1 MFRLE
6 GTVDGTGT
14 DVVSLGGGELGE
26 LGAEVLEVE
35 GGDLFVEDLGEEVD
49 VRLVTTGVL
58 VVVAVGP
65 EFDLGE
71 DLVAEGVG
79 HDEGRVAGG
88 AAEVDEAT
96 FSEEDDVVA
105 GLHLEAVNLGL
116 DFDAFDAVGLE
127 LGNLD
132 FSVEVTDVAE
142 DGVIAHL
149 FEVFLT
155 DDVVVTG
162 GGDDD
167 VGVLDEV
174 FDGGDLVTFHAGLEG
189 VDGVDFGDDDA
200 STEGTEGGGGA
211 LTDITVT
218 GDEGGLTGDH
228 DVSGALDTVDEGFT
242 AAVEVV
248 ELGLGDGVVDVDGG
262 DGELA
267 VLLAAVEV
275 LDTSGGFFGDT
286 EDTFDEGGVLAD
298 DEVGHVTTVIEDH
311 VGLAVTGEAL
321 DGLFDAPVV
330 FFVSFTLP
338 GEDGDAGLG
347 DGGGGGVVGGE
358 DVAGAPANFSTDGGE
373 GFDEDGGLDGH
384 VEATGDLGTLE
395 GLTGGVFTADFHETG
410 HFVFSEGDSLA
421 TPFSEGDVL
430 NLVVSHC
437 CFVWVFF
444 LKRII

>member
-1 MFRLE
+1 VFRLE

-14 DVVSLGGGELGE
+14 DVVGLSGGELGE
-26 LGAEVLEVE
+26 LGTEVLEVE
-35 GGDLFVEDLGEEVD
+35 GGDLLVEDLGEEVD
-49 VRLVTTGVL
+49 VGLVTTGIL

-65 EFDLGE
+65 EFHLSE
-71 DLVAEGVG
+71 NLVAEGVG

-88 AAEVDEAT
+88 AAEVDEAAL
-96 FSEEDDVVA
+96 SEEDDVVA
-105 GLHLEAVNLGL
+105 RLHGEAINLGL
-116 DFDAFDAVGLE
+116 DLDALDAVGLE
-127 LGNLD
+127 LGDLD

-142 DGVIAHL
+142 DGVVAHL
-149 FEVFLT
+149 FEVLLT

-174 FDGGDLVTFHAGLEG
+174 LDGGNLVTFHAGLEG

-200 STEGTEGGGGA
+200 STEGAEGGGGA
-211 LTDITVT
+211 LTDITVS
-218 GDEGGLTGDH
+218 GDEGGLAGDH
-228 DVSGALDTVDEGFT
+228 DVGGALDTVDERFT

-286 EDTFDEGGVLAD
+286 EDTFDEGGVLVD

-358 DVAGAPANFSTDGGE
+358 DVAGAPADFSTDGGE
-373 GFDEDGGLDGH
+373 GLDEDGGLDGH

-395 GLTGGVFTADFHETG
+395 GLGGGVLTADFHESG
-410 HFVFSEGDSLA
+410 HFVFGEGDGLA
-421 TPFSEGDVL
+421 APFGEGDVL

-437 CFVWVFF
+437 FRFCF
-444 LKRII
+444 LSL